1 MKSSSPNL
9 RNHPDEAAADT
20 SERESG
26 MNQPMR
32 SAVIALILCAVPAIT
47 CAHESRPGYLEI
59 NEVEPGQYEL
69 FWKVPRRGDMRL
81 AISPVLPVHCED
93 LFPPSRQATPGAFIE
108 RRTVSCGSEGL
119 AGQTV
124 SLSGLSTT
132 ITDVLVRV
140 NSFDGESQTLL
151 LKPENPSFTVAA
163 AQPAL
168 EVARA
173 YTQLGIE
180 HILSGIDHLLFVLGL
195 MLLVNGIAPL
205 VKTITAFTLAHS
217 ITLAVA
223 ALGYV
228 NVPQAPIEAVIA
240 LSILFLATELAHR
253 DGHQPGLTERI
264 PWVVALSFG
273 LLHGFGFAG
282 ALNEVG
288 LPESAIPLALF
299 TFNVGVE
306 IGQLMFVFVVLA
318 LRWILQQ
325 SRVRWPAW
333 SAQLPAYAIGSVA
346 AFWCIQRVSGFW

>member
-9 RNHPDEAAADT
+9 RNQPDEASADT
-20 SERESG
+20 SERVSG
-26 MNQPMR
+26 MNQAMR
-32 SAVIALILCAVPAIT
+32 GAVIALILCSVPAIT
-47 CAHESRPGYLEI
+47 YAHESRPGYLEI

-81 AISPVLPVHCED
+81 SISPVLPVHCED
-93 LFPPSRQATPGAFIE
+93 LLPLSRQATPGAFIE

-168 EVARA
+168 EVAWA
-173 YTQLGIE
+173 YTRLGIE

-195 MLLVNGIAPL
+195 MLLVNGIAQL

-217 ITLAVA
+217 ITLAMA

-240 LSILFLATELAHR
+240 LSILFLATELANR
-253 DGHQPGLTERI
+253 DGRQPDLTERI

-306 IGQLMFVFVVLA
+306 IGQLMFVFVVLG
-318 LRWILQQ
+318 LLWILQQ

-333 SAQLPAYAIGSVA
+333 STQLPAYAIGSVA
-346 AFWCIQRVSGFW
+346 AFWCIQRVAGFW